1 MRLGIIGSL
10 GWRLRLAGRDT
21 LSSLGFA
28 KLCACVCVGKG
39 CARLFSLRGYVAT
52 RSSWRHLDRLAA
64 QTQASALPSP
74 DRERGV
80 SYPRKVFPPACSL
93 ALLRNCLWRQPL
105 PSSRSRPVPIASPAT
120 QPGAPPKPRGHSP
133 CSALACTGPLM
144 HCHRA
149 RRAAGGAH
157 KRTAPQRG
165 RDHHCFSR
173 PKKPWNIPVDID
185 FHYFP
190 RMWAMPTLCPR

>member
-39 CARLFSLRGYVAT
+39 CARLFSVSGYVAT

-105 PSSRSRPVPIASPAT
+105 PSSRSRP
-120 QPGAPPKPRGHSP
+120 APGHSVAGNTARCP
-133 CSALACTGPLM
+133 PQAPRPLTLQRAGLHRSPDALSQGSSRSGRCTQADSTTTWP
-144 HCHRA
+144 
-149 RRAAGGAH
+149 
-157 KRTAPQRG
+157 
-165 RDHHCFSR
+165 
-173 PKKPWNIPVDID
+173 
-185 FHYFP
+185 
-190 RMWAMPTLCPR
+190 